1 MITQQGKK
9 FIKYYPQHM
18 ILISLFGATIIGA
31 LLLALP
37 MSRVKPVPLIDLIFT
52 SASLTTV
59 TGLTTIPLDH
69 FSDIGH
75 LIVLILIQLGGLG
88 LMTLSLVFMYMF
100 TNLGVY
106 TQVVASEVLS
116 IRSFKDTKNILFFMI
131 KLTII
136 IELIGAC
143 MVFPT
148 IYQNYSL
155 KRALFLSIFHS
166 VSSFCNAGVT
176 LFPQGITTYMDYPI
190 MILITTAL
198 MTMGGL
204 GFVTWHEV
212 ISRFTSQEHHHSFS
226 WHTKLVFKIYGYT
239 TLITAILF
247 WMLERQNSLANFS
260 FFKQI
265 YVVVFTAISMKST
278 GFEIFPIQTLHLAT
292 LVICMVSMFI
302 GSAPLSTGSGIK
314 TSVFAI
320 YLAII
325 KAAILGKRHA
335 VLFGRHIVDEQVYKA
350 MAIIALSLSWIL
362 IAVFCIL
369 ITEPNYRFIDILV
382 ETVSAFTNNGITTS
396 LSAMMSSFGKI
407 FIMNTM
413 LIGRIGALAVVTSMK
428 RSLDAHEISFP
439 KERIILG

>member
-1 MITQQGKK
+1 MITQQSKK

-18 ILISLFGATIIGA
+18 IVLSLLGTTIIGT

-37 MSRVKPVPLIDLIFT
+37 ISRIKEIPLIDLFFT

-59 TGLTTIPLDH
+59 TGLTTVPLDH
-69 FSDIGH
+69 FSDVGH
-75 LIVLILIQLGGLG
+75 LIMMILIQLGGLG
-88 LMTLSLVFMYMF
+88 LMTLSLVVMYMF

-116 IRSFKDTKNILFFMI
+116 LRNFKDTKKILFFMI
-131 KLTII
+131 KLTFI
-136 IELIGAC
+136 IEIIGAC
-143 MVFPT
+143 CIFPT
-148 IYQNYSL
+148 LYRSYSFN
-155 KRALFLSIFHS
+155 RAVFLSIFHA
-166 VSSFCNAGVT
+166 VSSFCNAGVS
-176 LFPQGITTYMDYPI
+176 LFPNDITTYADYPF
-190 MILITTAL
+190 MILITTVL
-198 MTMGGL
+198 MTVGGL

-212 ISRFTSQEHHHSFS
+212 ISRFTSKEHIHNFS
-226 WHTKLVFKIYGYT
+226 WHTKLVFKIYGAT

-247 WMLERQNSLANFS
+247 WMLERHNTLANFS
-260 FFKQI
+260 FFKKL
-265 YVVVFTAISMKST
+265 YLVLFTAISMKST
-278 GFEIFPIQTLHLAT
+278 GFEIFSFQSLHLAT
-292 LVICMVSMFI
+292 LMICMVSMFI

-325 KAAILGKRHA
+325 KAAIMGKRHA

-350 MAIIALSLSWIL
+350 IAIIALSISWIF
-362 IAVFCIL
+362 IAAFCIL
-369 ITEPNYRFIDILV
+369 ITEPNHRFIDVLF
-382 ETVSAFTNNGITTS
+382 ETISSFTNNGTATG
-396 LSAMMSSFGKI
+396 LSELMGAWGKI
-407 FIMNTM
+407 CIIHTM